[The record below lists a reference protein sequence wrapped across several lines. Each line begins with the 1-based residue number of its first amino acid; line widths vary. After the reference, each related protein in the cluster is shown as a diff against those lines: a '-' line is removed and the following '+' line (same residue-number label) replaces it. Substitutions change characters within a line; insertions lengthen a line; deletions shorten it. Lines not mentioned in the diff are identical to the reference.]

1 MARRMMKMRKTYSEL
16 IQLPTIQE
24 RFDYLN
30 QGNVVGDETFGYD
43 RYLNQKFYNTP
54 EWKKVRR
61 NVIAR
66 DEGCDMAHPDYPIGG
81 RVIVHHLNAVT
92 PRMILDR
99 DPALFDMDNL
109 VCVSHETHEAITY
122 GSKEMLPEDPIER
135 SPNDTTPWR

>member
-1 MARRMMKMRKTYSEL
+1 MKTMRKTYSEL
-16 IQLPTIQE
+16 ISIPTLEE

-30 QGNVVGDETFGYD
+30 QGNAVGQETFGYD
-43 RYLNQKFYNTP
+43 RYLNQRFYKSP
-54 EWKKVRR
+54 EWQRVRR

-81 RVIVHHLNAVT
+81 RIIVHHLNPIT
-92 PRMILDR
+92 PEMILNR
-99 DPALFDMDNL
+99 SPELFDMNNL

-135 SPNDTTPWR
+135 SRHDTTPWK

>member
-1 MARRMMKMRKTYSEL
+1 MRKTYSEL
-16 IQLPTIQE
+16 VKLQTLEE

-54 EWKKVRR
+54 EWKRVRR
-61 NVIAR
+61 NVITR

-81 RVIVHHLNAVT
+81 RVIVHHLNAIT
-92 PRMILDR
+92 PQMILER

-122 GSKEMLPEDPIER
+122 GSKEMLPEDPVER
-135 SPNDTTPWR
+135 APHDTCPWR

>member
-1 MARRMMKMRKTYSEL
+1 MKKSYTEL
-16 IQLPTIQE
+16 CKLQTLEE

-43 RYLNQKFYNTP
+43 RYLNQKFYRTP
-54 EWKKVRR
+54 EWKRVRR
-61 NVIAR
+61 NVITR

-81 RVIVHHLNAVT
+81 RVIVHHLNAIT
-92 PRMILDR
+92 PQMILDR

-122 GSKEMLPEDPIER
+122 GSKEMLPEDPVKR
-135 SPNDTTPWR
+135 TPHDTCPWR

>member
-54 EWKKVRR
+54 EWKRVRR

-81 RVIVHHLNAVT
+81 RVIVHHLNSIT
-92 PRMILDR
+92 PQMILDR

>member
-1 MARRMMKMRKTYSEL
+1 MRKTYSEL
-16 IQLPTIQE
+16 IQIPTIQE

-30 QGNVVGDETFGYD
+30 QGSVVGDETFGYD

-81 RVIVHHLNAVT
+81 RVIVHHLNPIT

-135 SPNDTTPWR
+135 SPNDTCPWR

>member
-1 MARRMMKMRKTYSEL
+1 MRKTYSEL

-54 EWKKVRR
+54 EWKRVRR

-66 DEGCDMAHPDYPIGG
+66 DEGCDMAHPDHPIGG
-81 RVIVHHLNAVT
+81 RVIVHHLNPVT
-92 PRMILDR
+92 PHMIVDR
-99 DPALFDMDNL
+99 DPALFDMNNL

-122 GSKEMLPEDPIER
+122 GSKEMLPEEPIER
-135 SPNDTTPWR
+135 TPHDTCPWR

>member
-1 MARRMMKMRKTYSEL
+1 MRKTYSEL

-81 RVIVHHLNAVT
+81 RVIVHHLNSIT
-92 PRMILDR
+92 PQMILDR

>member
-30 QGNVVGDETFGYD
+30 QGSVVGDETFGYD

-54 EWKKVRR
+54 EWKRVRR

-81 RVIVHHLNAVT
+81 RVIVHHLNSIT
-92 PRMILDR
+92 PQMILDR

>member
-1 MARRMMKMRKTYSEL
+1 MRKTYSEL

-30 QGNVVGDETFGYD
+30 QGSVVGNETFGYD

-54 EWKKVRR
+54 EWKRVRR

-81 RVIVHHLNAVT
+81 RVIVHHLNSIT
-92 PRMILDR
+92 PQMILDR

>member
-1 MARRMMKMRKTYSEL
+1 MRKTYSEL

-30 QGNVVGDETFGYD
+30 QGSVVGDETFGYD

-54 EWKKVRR
+54 EWKRVRR

-81 RVIVHHLNAVT
+81 RVIVHHLNSIT
-92 PRMILDR
+92 PQMILDR

>member
-1 MARRMMKMRKTYSEL
+1 MRKTYTEL
-16 IQLPTIQE
+16 IQIPTIQE

-30 QGNVVGDETFGYD
+30 QGSAVGDETFGYD

-81 RVIVHHLNAVT
+81 RVIVHHLNAIT
-92 PRMILDR
+92 PQMILDR

-122 GSKEMLPEDPIER
+122 GSKEMLPEDPVER
-135 SPNDTTPWR
+135 TPHDTCPWR